1 MKASISPV
9 ILGLGARSPLGLNA
23 LQVAMNGRAQRLEPR
38 SSDFQDRKGYLI
50 GAARAE
56 CLDDSVVGWER
67 FAALGAPALRE
78 AASGQTARFPL
89 IVALPDRARPDQTS
103 RFDDELLSELAQ
115 RSGAAIDLAASISV
129 RADNAGFALA
139 LEEAALRLAAGAP
152 GVLVG
157 GLDSYFDPAVL
168 AYLDDQRRLHSEH
181 ADSGFVPSEGAA
193 FFWMGRADARIEGD
207 PARAARPIAVISRL
221 ETGRE
226 EAVVTGEPIL
236 GAAMTELARRA
247 LAGAG
252 RSVSWVVTDVNGERH
267 RVREHAAV
275 EMRLIDDL
283 GIDHRHDRFPAMLGE
298 VGAATGA
305 LHLAVVT
312 TLFRVGAAPAR
323 SALLLNYSEG
333 AERAAILVEP
343 VA

>member
-1 MKASISPV
+1 MKATISPV
-9 ILGLGARSPLGLNA
+9 ILGVGARSPLGLSA
-23 LQVAMNGRAQRLEPR
+23 LQVAMNARALRLEPR

-56 CLDDSVVGWER
+56 CLADDIVGWER

-78 AASGQTARFPL
+78 AAFGQTGRFPL
-89 IVALPDRARPDQTS
+89 IVALPDRARPDQS
-103 RFDDELLSELAQ
+103 ARFDDELLSELAR
-115 RSGAAIDLAASISV
+115 RSGAAIDLAASTTV

-157 GLDSYFDPAVL
+157 GLDSYFDPVVL
-168 AYLDDQRRLHSEH
+168 AHLDDERRLHSEH

-193 FFWMGRADARIEGD
+193 FFWIGRADAKIEGD
-207 PARAARPIAVISRL
+207 PARAPRPLAVISRL

-226 EAVVTGEPIL
+226 DTVVTGEPNL
-236 GAAMTELARRA
+236 GSAMTELARRA
-247 LAGAG
+247 LAGAA
-252 RSVSWVVTDVNGERH
+252 RPVSWVVTDVNGERH

-275 EMRLIDDL
+275 AMRLTDDL
-283 GIDHRHDRFPAMLGE
+283 ARDHRHDLLPAALGE

-323 SALLLNYSEG
+323 TALLLNYSEG
-333 AERAAILVEP
+333 AERAAIVVEQ
-343 VA
+343 VT